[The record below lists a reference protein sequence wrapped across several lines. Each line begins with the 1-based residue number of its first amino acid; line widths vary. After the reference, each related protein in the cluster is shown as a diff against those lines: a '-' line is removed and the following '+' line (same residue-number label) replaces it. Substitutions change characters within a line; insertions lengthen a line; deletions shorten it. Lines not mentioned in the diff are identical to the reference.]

1 MPQGLSRYSAVKN
14 VTLRFI
20 SESAKLFPH
29 IFTFFRNI
37 MLAQPLISIRLT
49 NGRWTS
55 VCRSYQ
61 WVLLSQIV
69 FRGVCFRHTMP
80 SRRSGKARRRRC
92 HLIPRRDCKRRRAQW
107 HSSNEQVKK
116 LFDEA
121 SSQVSRYAGSD
132 IVRDSV
138 KTTTLHKLV
147 VIYRGIDM
155 VTCEE
160 IQ

>member
-1 MPQGLSRYSAVKN
+1 MIIGQAGIASTTVVPQS
-14 VTLRFI
+14 
-20 SESAKLFPH
+20 
-29 IFTFFRNI
+29 
-37 MLAQPLISIRLT
+37 PLPVVEVGIH
-49 NGRWTS
+49 
-55 VCRSYQ
+55 
-61 WVLLSQIV
+61 LL
-69 FRGVCFRHTMP
+69 MP
-80 SRRSGKARRRRC
+80 SRRSGRARRRRC
-92 HLIPRRDCKRRRAQW
+92 HLIPRRDCKKRRAQW

-121 SSQVSRYAGSD
+121 SSQVSRYADSD

>member
-14 VTLRFI
+14 VTLRFL

-55 VCRSYQ
+55 VKFLTLFLF
-61 WVLLSQIV
+61 VNG
-69 FRGVCFRHTMP
+69 GVCFRHTMP
-80 SRRSGKARRRRC
+80 SRRSGRARRRRC

-121 SSQVSRYAGSD
+121 SSQVSRYAGND

>member
-1 MPQGLSRYSAVKN
+1 M
-14 VTLRFI
+14 
-20 SESAKLFPH
+20 
-29 IFTFFRNI
+29 
-37 MLAQPLISIRLT
+37 LISSSALCDIYKDM
-49 NGRWTS
+49 
-55 VCRSYQ
+55 VDSYIIE
-61 WVLLSQIV
+61 L
-69 FRGVCFRHTMP
+69 
-80 SRRSGKARRRRC
+80 KY
-92 HLIPRRDCKRRRAQW
+92 CK
-107 HSSNEQVKK
+107 SSTSNEQVKK

-138 KTTTLHKLV
+138 KTTILHKLV

>member
-1 MPQGLSRYSAVKN
+1 M
-14 VTLRFI
+14 
-20 SESAKLFPH
+20 
-29 IFTFFRNI
+29 
-37 MLAQPLISIRLT
+37 
-49 NGRWTS
+49 
-55 VCRSYQ
+55 
-61 WVLLSQIV
+61 
-69 FRGVCFRHTMP
+69 
-80 SRRSGKARRRRC
+80 
-92 HLIPRRDCKRRRAQW
+92 
-107 HSSNEQVKK
+107 KK

-147 VIYRGIDM
+147 VIYRSIDM

>member
-14 VTLRFI
+14 VTLRFL
-20 SESAKLFPH
+20 SETAKLFPH

-55 VCRSYQ
+55 VKFLTLFLF
-61 WVLLSQIV
+61 VNGG
-69 FRGVCFRHTMP
+69 FCFRHTMP
-80 SRRSGKARRRRC
+80 SRRSGRARRRRC
-92 HLIPRRDCKRRRAQW
+92 HLIPRRDCKKRRAQW

-138 KTTTLHKLV
+138 KTTILHKLV

-155 VTCEE
+155 GTCEE